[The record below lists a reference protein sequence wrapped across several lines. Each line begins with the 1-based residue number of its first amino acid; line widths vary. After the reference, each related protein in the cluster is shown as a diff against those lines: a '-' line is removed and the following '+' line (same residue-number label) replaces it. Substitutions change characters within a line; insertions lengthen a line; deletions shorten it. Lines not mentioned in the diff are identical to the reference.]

1 MSFTVSHQRE
11 IPRSDVYFCLLP
23 YHVHCN
29 FYLRSM
35 SSHHIVREK
44 QEPALYIYEL
54 ADFDEEY
61 LGQLLEWSP
70 TLLVAASQYE
80 KAISLG
86 LKVDVV
92 IGDYAQASLQE
103 RTKTI
108 FTTAESLQAG
118 LKYLVEEKYPAV
130 NIIVAENN
138 FDDVFE
144 FLSFINIVIF
154 TPTSKSYPIKSGFS
168 VWKPAVTIFKI
179 NGNSFVESTNLKLQ
193 KDGFYVVASDGF
205 VSFNFNTKHLF
216 LTEFL

>member
-1 MSFTVSHQRE
+1 MSFIVSHQKE
-11 IPRSDVYFCLLP
+11 KSRSDVYFCLLP
-23 YHVHCN
+23 HHVRCN
-29 FYLRSM
+29 FYPRNM

-70 TLLVAASQYE
+70 TLLVAGNVYE
-80 KAISLG
+80 KALSLG

-92 IGDYAQASLQE
+92 IGDYAEASLQE

-108 FTTAESLQAG
+108 FPNAESLQAG

-130 NIIVAENN
+130 NIIMAENN
-138 FDDVFE
+138 FDEVFE
-144 FLSFINIVIF
+144 FLSLINIVIF

-168 VWKPAVTIFKI
+168 VWKPAGTIFKI
-179 NGNSFVESTNLKLQ
+179 NSITHFETTNLKQ
-193 KDGFYVVASDGF
+193 QQDGNFMVLADGF